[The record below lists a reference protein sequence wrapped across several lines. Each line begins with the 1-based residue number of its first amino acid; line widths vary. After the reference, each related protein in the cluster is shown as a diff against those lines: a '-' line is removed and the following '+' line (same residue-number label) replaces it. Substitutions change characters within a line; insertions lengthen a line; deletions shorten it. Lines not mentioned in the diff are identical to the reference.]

1 MVVWNEIC
9 GPKPKTWTD
18 SCYKTPEILGAESG
32 VWGGVWPTKE
42 FRNWI
47 HKILCEN
54 TERCSL
60 TGFSPVYKHRD
71 TIHHHDASVV
81 SLGGFVFGFRSD
93 LTECEEVTSTQHKSL
108 QLNYTN
114 EPLNV
119 RTAFNLI
126 LKTCVGVIFSWV
138 LRKNRGKKKKQH
150 GVTLMDTSLS
160 VICGGRWWPSSSEP
174 GPSLLRCWLKKDR
187 AGDRL
192 ALIRSGCCC

>member
-1 MVVWNEIC
+1 MFVPFCLSAVWCWAHSIGFQSFIAENIC
-9 GPKPKTWTD
+9 GKWQ
-18 SCYKTPEILGAESG
+18 SY
-32 VWGGVWPTKE
+32 GGVKWDLQAKTKAMNWKLLQNSRDLGGGVRGWGDGCWPTKE

-60 TGFSPVYKHRD
+60 TGFSPVYISVAKHRD
-71 TIHHHDASVV
+71 IIHHHDASVV

-138 LRKNRGKKKKQH
+138 PRKNRGKKSNM
-150 GVTLMDTSLS
+150 VS
-160 VICGGRWWPSSSEP
+160 R
-174 GPSLLRCWLKKDR
+174 
-187 AGDRL
+187 
-192 ALIRSGCCC
+192 